1 MAEAGRLTL
10 PAEKPRRTLH
20 PVTALRVAI
29 VVAVLVTWELLA
41 ASGLLYRDVV
51 PSLWKIGQALFQVL
65 TSSVN
70 ACPMDFSFGPI
81 GLGSL
86 ELVGPVQLR
95 WAPFMPEFYCHLG
108 RTLYEVLIGLVV
120 GGVSGLAVGIALGG
134 SKLLRRAYEPL
145 LYYLGPTPKIIFF
158 PVMIM
163 WFGVGPGSKIAMGA
177 VSCFFPVAL
186 NVAAG
191 MREIDAVLIRVG
203 RSFRASTRQMI
214 TKIYLPA
221 MRHPVINGIRIGLG
235 VALIGTL
242 LAETKLSNRGVGFLV
257 IQAYSLF
264 NMPLMYALLIILFVI
279 SIGANT
285 LIGRIGGLDDIKR
298 N

>member
-10 PAEKPRRTLH
+10 TRTRVRHWGLH
-20 PVTALRVAI
+20 PVTALRIAI
-29 VVAVLVTWELLA
+29 VVAVLVSWELVA

-51 PSLWKIGQALFQVL
+51 PSLSAIAVALYKTLSDPTFYFHLATTGYEIGIAL
-65 TSSVN
+65 
-70 ACPMDFSFGPI
+70 
-81 GLGSL
+81 
-86 ELVGPVQLR
+86 
-95 WAPFMPEFYCHLG
+95 
-108 RTLYEVLIGLVV
+108 LIGGL
-120 GGVSGLAVGIALGG
+120 SGLAIGMVLGA
-134 SKLLRRAYEPL
+134 SKLMARAYEAY

-163 WFGVGPGSKIAMGA
+163 WFGVGAGSKIAMGA
-177 VSCFFPVAL
+177 VSCFFPIAL

-191 MREIDAVLIRVG
+191 MREIDPVLIRVG
-203 RSFRASTRQMI
+203 NSFRASTWQMV

-221 MRHPVINGIRIGLG
+221 MRYPVINGLRIGLG

-242 LAETKLSNRGVGFLV
+242 LAETKMSNRGIGFLV

-264 NMPLMYALLIILFVI
+264 NMPQMYSLLIVLFVI

-285 LIGRIGGLDDIKR
+285 LIGHLGGLDDIKR
-298 N
+298 S